1 MGSAYSPWLRLGV
14 RKRLPEEAMS
24 QTCRMSRTWSDEKGG
39 MVCLAGELPG
49 QRPGTKQEQRFGA
62 GAALN
67 DGSSMEC

>member
-1 MGSAYSPWLRLGV
+1 
-14 RKRLPEEAMS
+14 MS